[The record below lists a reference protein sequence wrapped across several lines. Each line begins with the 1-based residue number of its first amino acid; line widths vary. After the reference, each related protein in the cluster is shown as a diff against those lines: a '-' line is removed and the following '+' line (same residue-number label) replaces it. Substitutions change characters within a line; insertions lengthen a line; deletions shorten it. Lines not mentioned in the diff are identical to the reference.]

1 MTDTTTTAARP
12 PVPYNSPAAR
22 TLAAQDLFNGEQ
34 SLFHPDEFKK
44 DDAACPLSDLLFEIG
59 RASARERNELHD
71 AHAAIPDEIAPRK
84 EGTLGEKTPLAER
97 IKALLEKLAKS
108 SASFHMMNRELLETR
123 RQNTELK
130 QEVDR
135 LRSLEQDAARYRYL
149 RDRDVETDFPR
160 AGLFIGKINNGRPD
174 EVVTK
179 DDADAAIDAARIA
192 EAERKTD
199 GQR

>member
-71 AHAAIPDEIAPRK
+71 AHAAIPDELAPRK

-97 IKALLEKLAKS
+97 IRTLLSLL
-108 SASFHMMNRELLETR
+108 SASE
-123 RQNTELK
+123 K
-130 QEVDR
+130 
-135 LRSLEQDAARYRYL
+135 DAARYRYL
-149 RDRDVETDFPR
+149 RDRNVESNFPR
-160 AGLFIGKINNGRPD
+160 EGLFIGKINNGRPD

-179 DDADAAIDAARIA
+179 SEADAGIDAAMIA
-192 EAERKTD
+192 EAEGKTD
-199 GQR
+199 GQG